1 MLWERAPHFLWI
13 KVRGWEKK
21 KSERL
26 ENWYTHSRN
35 NEYIAKRGKRLEKCY
50 SQSEGPL
57 MSVHNL
63 PVFLDELSDLY

>member
-1 MLWERAPHFLWI
+1 MGKGPSLSLDKSERLG
-13 KVRGWEKK
+13 KKK

>member
-1 MLWERAPHFLWI
+1 MGKGPSLSLDKSERL
-13 KVRGWEKK
+13 GKK